1 MEDETE
7 IFKRCNECNEIYR
20 KSKLTGFY
28 QIMRCS
34 GIAYVR
40 NESSVMLCEMGGFFT
55 FPGNVKMCLRGDY
68 TYFIN
73 HYDEKAMEDVEN
85 NKCIMKYCDGKLEK
99 FEGNIENVYAEMR
112 DRLGLYYFGE
122 GKEIIN
128 YNHFENEIIDDDLPT
143 TKDVSCVSNF

>member
-7 IFKRCNECNEIYR
+7 ILKRCNECNEIYR
-20 KSKLTGFY
+20 KSKLTGYY

-34 GIAYVR
+34 GIPYVR
-40 NESSVMLCEMGGFFT
+40 NESSVMLCEIGMFT
-55 FPGNVKMCLRGDY
+55 FPGNVKMCLRGDF

-99 FEGNIENVYAEMR
+99 FEGDLNNVY
-112 DRLGLYYFGE
+112 
-122 GKEIIN
+122 
-128 YNHFENEIIDDDLPT
+128 FELRFFLSYHLKYIDQLFQNLSDN
-143 TKDVSCVSNF
+143 K

>member
-7 IFKRCNECNEIYR
+7 ILKRCNECNEIYR
-20 KSKLTGFY
+20 KSKSTGFY

-40 NESSVMLCEMGGFFT
+40 NESS
-55 FPGNVKMCLRGDY
+55 VKMCLRGDY